1 MKKLVP
7 LVSSLIGWG
16 HAVTVLKA
24 LRQSAEKF
32 NIMQN
37 VFCWHWTRSS
47 SLIRMKFV
55 FLALKQLTWLTI
67 LDTCKY
73 HEITKIAKTRSL
85 RLLTLLRLI
94 FDLRILDDLSN
105 HGDLSNLMV
114 FTRSLNYCFFANQ
127 RVLFFAMPFLPCKGF
142 ALTDHLKTAKC
153 ECLWSSRTGDFS
165 SSLLLKIKQFCSS

>member
-94 FDLRILDDLSN
+94 SDLRILDDLSN

-127 RVLFFAMPFLPCKGF
+127 RVLFFAMPFLPYKCF
-142 ALTDHLKTAKC
+142 ALTGRLKTAKC
-153 ECLWSSRTGDFS
+153 ECLWSNAHCQVRMFA
-165 SSLLLKIKQFCSS
+165 KQG